1 MTVNKPE
8 GINIIFKYKF
18 YFYMKPQ
25 KKPKFS
31 SALSDELSQGLRKF
45 RPTFFWP
52 IRYPFSKY
60 VKFPK
65 KTNIFTQWWAMC
77 FDLLVI
83 LINLLWL
90 LSVNLKVE
98 KCHFVTCFKFS
109 ALHTKLPKDKLS
121 KPLNE
126 LVHFYMEQLPLYVTF
141 FVCSPVRPFVRPS
154 VFPSRTICQE
164 SHIMRS

>member
-1 MTVNKPE
+1 MMGNV
-8 GINIIFKYKF
+8 
-18 YFYMKPQ
+18 
-25 KKPKFS
+25 
-31 SALSDELSQGLRKF
+31 
-45 RPTFFWP
+45 
-52 IRYPFSKY
+52 
-60 VKFPK
+60 
-65 KTNIFTQWWAMC
+65 
-77 FDLLVI
+77 LLVI